1 MDNEKLAN
9 LLFPQIDK
17 TPEYW
22 ENKYSQRKLKDG
34 AEVTRFAPSPT
45 GFVHFGAL
53 YTALINKKIASES
66 SGVCFL
72 RIEDTDKKREVENGS
87 NFLINGLQNFGLE
100 FDESPV
106 AGGDYA
112 PYVQSE
118 RKEIYLTYAK
128 ELVRKGLA
136 YPCFCSHEELDAIRQ
151 SQEQNKVNT
160 GYYGK
165 YAKCR
170 NLTYEEIEQ
179 NIKEGKSFVLRFK
192 CPYTAEQ
199 KIKTYDYVR
208 GEREIPQNENDAV
221 IIKSNG
227 LPPYNLAHVVD
238 DHLMH
243 TTFVIRGDEWLS
255 SLSEHLQLFEAF
267 GFKPPKYAH
276 ISPIQK
282 LENGNRRKI
291 SKRKD
296 PEADVAYFFKKGYP
310 VQSLTEYLMTLA
322 NSNFETWRLQN
333 PTANINEF
341 KFSISNV
348 SPSGSLFDILKLND
362 ISKNVISKFT
372 ATEVY
377 NLCYKW
383 ALKYNP
389 DLSALL
395 SNNKEYCIKMFNIDR
410 EIAKPRKDISHWEE
424 ILPTY
429 SYMFDEF
436 YDAKK
441 IVFPEQ
447 FNKQD
452 IKVIL
457 SKYGDI
463 FNGNDEQSQWF
474 ERIKELSE
482 SIGFAKEVKMFK
494 QNPEQYKGHCGD
506 VSTII
511 RVALTGKTQTPNL
524 YDICLLLGKN
534 RIKQR
539 FLNVLKEI

>member
-1 MDNEKLAN
+1 
-9 LLFPQIDK
+9 
-17 TPEYW
+17 
-22 ENKYSQRKLKDG
+22 
-34 AEVTRFAPSPT
+34 
-45 GFVHFGAL
+45 
-53 YTALINKKIASES
+53 
-66 SGVCFL
+66 
-72 RIEDTDKKREVENGS
+72 
-87 NFLINGLQNFGLE
+87 
-100 FDESPV
+100 
-106 AGGDYA
+106 
-112 PYVQSE
+112 
-118 RKEIYLTYAK
+118 
-128 ELVRKGLA
+128 
-136 YPCFCSHEELDAIRQ
+136 
-151 SQEQNKVNT
+151 
-160 GYYGK
+160 
-165 YAKCR
+165 
-170 NLTYEEIEQ
+170 
-179 NIKEGKSFVLRFK
+179 
-192 CPYTAEQ
+192 
-199 KIKTYDYVR
+199 
-208 GEREIPQNENDAV
+208 
-221 IIKSNG
+221 
-227 LPPYNLAHVVD
+227 
-238 DHLMH
+238 MH

-296 PEADVAYFFKKGYP
+296 PEADVEYFFKKGYP

-341 KFSISNV
+341 KFLISNV

-372 ATEVY
+372 ATDVY

-389 DLSALL
+389 DLLALL

-424 ILPTY
+424 VLPTY

-447 FNKQD
+447 FDKQD

-463 FNGNDEQSQWF
+463 FNENDEQSQWF

-539 FLNVLKEI
+539 FLNVCVLNH